1 MYLKRLEMK
10 GFKSFADKTEI
21 DFESGVSCIVG
32 PNGSGK
38 SNITDAVKW
47 VLGEQKVKSLR
58 GSKMED
64 VIFNGTKHRK
74 QLGLAEV
81 SLIFDNTE
89 SFFPIDF
96 QEVKVTRRVFR
107 SGDSEYLINNSTC
120 RLKELKEL
128 FMDTGLGTEGYS
140 IIGQGK
146 IDSILSTNKEERRQ
160 IFEEAAGIV
169 KYKGRKKEAERK
181 LETTK
186 LNLLRVEDIFGE
198 LNDRIGPLKIESEKA
213 KKYIEYSDE
222 LKTVEINV
230 FLNNADRIDAKL
242 LKENE
247 AEALLNTQIE
257 EKSKNLFELKSE
269 QRDRNAKFETL
280 NEIINT
286 SKEMYFNAIN
296 RIKSLE
302 GEESLLKEKLS
313 NFNESMTRLET
324 EITVSEKTI
333 KAHEDDLSVVS
344 HDRNQLKETMQS
356 ITKDIESI
364 EKEYEEKAKSLSE
377 QESLNDGLKAE
388 IIDNLNQVEKHK
400 SEIASLNMIIES
412 FLSRIEEI
420 DNSLDEVNNFIDQ
433 SSETMERFRT
443 DLIKKELGLEELINE
458 RDSIAHEYKN
468 IMIDKNQI
476 KVTINNL
483 SSESVKLSTEKKML
497 EDMEKSHEGFDY
509 SVKSAMKYVDS
520 ESLSGFYGAV
530 ASLMKLPPELET
542 AIDISLGKSMQNIV
556 CDSSKLAHRV
566 INYLKKESKGRATF
580 LPLDSVKNF
589 GKPRIDNSLYKED
602 GFLGVASTLIDYDKK
617 FTTIFEYLLGRT
629 IIVKNYDAAIKISKN
644 YDTRCK
650 IVTLEGEVINTS
662 GAITGGS
669 FKAKISNI
677 LSRKRKIEET
687 TKKLFEISNLIEEK
701 NKVSQSY
708 EIKLSEIETRGSQ
721 VADLIEENKQSVFR
735 VKSDLSVLENEMK
748 SKRETLEKNKSD
760 KLRLNEEVNTSNLE
774 IENTNEKIDKLVLR
788 RDEIEAKLSVHS
800 SDINSLVQS
809 TEALKRSLT
818 DKQIEEASIKEKLD
832 SSEKEI
838 TRIESSI
845 RSIEGEIKIKFG
857 QLDDIKLLK
866 DDALSDMDKVITE
879 LAEVF
884 KSKDILTKE
893 SDEQKIELD
902 ELKTSL
908 DKMLADIYTAS
919 SELDKLKEG
928 FMAIEIKKAKLDT
941 EKENIVTNLWE
952 KYEMNI
958 SDAIVFR
965 SDAHIENPTKVMN
978 KLKKDIRALGD
989 VSIHTIEEYEEVKEK
1004 YEFLKEQHDDLLKAA
1019 KSLQKVINGLEET
1032 MIAKFKETMEEVN
1045 RNFNEIFVDLFNGGT
1060 ANLIP
1065 ENEDEILDCN
1075 IEIIAQPPG
1084 KKLQNLNLLS
1094 GGEKALTAIALL
1106 FSILRIKP
1114 SPFCI
1119 LDEIEAALD
1128 DVNVHRF
1135 AEFISNFTDKSQFV
1149 VITHR
1154 KGTMEVADSLYG
1166 VTMEEFGVSKLVS
1179 VKLEEAVI

>member
-1 MYLKRLEMK
+1 MK

-38 SNITDAVKW
+38 SNITDAVRW

-213 KKYIEYSDE
+213 KKYIEYSEE

-230 FLNNADRIDAKL
+230 FLNNADRIDEKL
-242 LKENE
+242 TKENNSE
-247 AEALLNTQIE
+247 TLLNTQIE
-257 EKSKNLFELKSE
+257 EKSKVLFELKST
-269 QRDRNAKFETL
+269 QRESNAKFETL

-302 GEESLLKEKLS
+302 GEESVLKEKLS

-324 EITVSEKTI
+324 EITGNEKTI
-333 KAHEDDLSVVS
+333 KAHNDDLTVVM
-344 HDRNQLKETMQS
+344 HDRSELKSKIES
-356 ITKDIESI
+356 INKDIESI
-364 EKEYEEKAKSLSE
+364 SNEYDQKAKSLSE
-377 QESLNDGLKAE
+377 HESLNEGLKSE

-400 SEIASLNMIIES
+400 SEIASLNMIIDS
-412 FLSRIEEI
+412 FVSRIEEI
-420 DNSLDEVNNFIDQ
+420 DLSLKEINEFINS
-433 SSETMERFRT
+433 STRTMENLKF
-443 DLIKKELGLEELINE
+443 DLDNKDNALSELIEE
-458 RDSIAHEYKN
+458 RDTIAIEYKN
-468 IMIDKNQI
+468 IMVEKNEA
-476 KVTINNL
+476 KLLINNL
-483 SSESVKLSTEKKML
+483 ASESVKLSTEKKML

-509 SVKSAMKYVDS
+509 SVKSAMKYVES
-520 ESLSGFYGAV
+520 ESLNGFHGAV
-530 ASLMKLPPELET
+530 ASLMQLPAELET

-580 LPLDSVKNF
+580 LPLDSVKTF
-589 GKPRIDNSLYKED
+589 GKPRLDNALVKEN
-602 GFLGVASTLIDYDKK
+602 GYLGIASNLIKYDDK
-617 FTTIFEYLLGRT
+617 FKTIFEYLLGRT
-629 IIVKNYDAAIKISKN
+629 IIVKDYDAAIKISKA

-677 LSRKRKIEET
+677 LSRKRKIEDT
-687 TKKLFEISNLIEEK
+687 GKKLLELADEIESKNAELLLFEK
-701 NKVSQSY
+701 
-708 EIKLSEIETRGSQ
+708 KLSEIESRGTV
-721 VADLIEENKQSVFR
+721 VADEIEDNKQLVYK
-735 VKSDLSVLENEMK
+735 VKSELSVLENEMK
-748 SKRETLEKNKSD
+748 SKTSSHEKNHSDKSRLTEELEK
-760 KLRLNEEVNTSNLE
+760 SNIE
-774 IENTNEKIDKLVLR
+774 IVNTNEKIEKLVLR
-788 RDEIEAKLSVHS
+788 RAEIESKLSLHS
-800 SDINSLVQS
+800 TDINELVNV
-809 TEALKRSLT
+809 TEALKRDLT
-818 DKQIEEASIKEKLD
+818 AKQIEEASVKEKLD

-838 TRIESSI
+838 TRMESSI
-845 RSIEGEIKIKFG
+845 RTIEGDIKVKFS
-857 QLDDIKLLK
+857 QLDDIKTLK
-866 DDALSDMDKVITE
+866 DDALNDMDKVMTD

-893 SDEQKIELD
+893 SDEQKIELE

-908 DKMLADIYTAS
+908 DKMLADIYNES

-928 FMAIEIKKAKLDT
+928 FMAIEIRKAKLDT

-965 SDAHIENPTKVMN
+965 SDAHVENPSKVMN

-1045 RNFNEIFVDLFNGGT
+1045 KNFNDIFVDLFNGGT
-1060 ANLIP
+1060 ANLVP
-1065 ENEDEILDCN
+1065 ENDEELLDCN